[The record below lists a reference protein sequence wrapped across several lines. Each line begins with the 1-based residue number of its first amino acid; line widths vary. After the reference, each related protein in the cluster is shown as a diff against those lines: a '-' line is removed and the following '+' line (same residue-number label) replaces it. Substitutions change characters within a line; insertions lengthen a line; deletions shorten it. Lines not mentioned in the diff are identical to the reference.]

1 MKEVRTRIDVRCS
14 KKEKELIE
22 ELARDRGL
30 TVSEF
35 IREKLFGRKMTVRY
49 LDRGQGER
57 EIKEV

>member
-1 MKEVRTRIDVRCS
+1 MREVRTRIDVRCS

-22 ELARDRGL
+22 ELAKDRGL

-35 IREKLFGRKMTVRY
+35 IREKLFGRKMTIRY
-49 LDRGQGER
+49 LDRGQGEK